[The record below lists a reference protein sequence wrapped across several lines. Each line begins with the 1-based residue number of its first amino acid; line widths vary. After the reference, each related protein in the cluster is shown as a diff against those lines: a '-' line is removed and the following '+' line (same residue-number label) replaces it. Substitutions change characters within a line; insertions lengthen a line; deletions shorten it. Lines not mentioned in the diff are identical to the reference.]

1 MLLTVSASVRLPAR
15 PCVCMRGAG
24 AHGSSLQTLTRLYQL
39 LLGSFIL
46 LYFSLTCQDFVGF
59 FVFCFFFFV
68 VFFFF
73 FFNKFLKKKLRTWG
87 HHREEGRAA
96 APQCYIREGG
106 LASS

>member
-59 FVFCFFFFV
+59 FVFCFFFFCG

-73 FFNKFLKKKLRTWG
+73 FLNFLKKKL
-87 HHREEGRAA
+87 
-96 APQCYIREGG
+96 
-106 LASS
+106 